1 MKFVNFNQFRRD
13 GTWVNTWKAWNKQYL
28 QPLNAK
34 ITSLQD
40 YVVYNCPEYVI
51 FNSPYN
57 ENPINIAEGLNPL
70 QKDVNYE
77 DVNSNSGTISLF
89 FPARLSWHQGFY
101 NQSEYGDGVLMYKKE
116 GNWYQSYNHIN
127 MPTIQHYIFKEK
139 GDTVTPT
146 DTRLENYR
154 LYVLLSSIEES
165 TYSGQI
171 APSEFDDS
179 GTGVYV
185 GKRSIFIGASAED
198 VEILEFEGGG
208 DGWKHNYNEDT
219 GFLEISKT
227 QAQQRPTGPVSFSF
241 SYNIKSNGWKEIIEI
256 PETAPDIFIH
266 PKTFEC
272 LKYLLSPLYLIH
284 PSNTDYYEAI
294 GFLQYNIED
303 NTFQIEQVIPKG
315 LVYLDKNTNNPTIK
329 QTSDTVLTTDS
340 LPPNFNQFANFPS
353 GYICILN
360 KQPIGINNEMNSIKQ
375 SLDSYLIA
383 PIGNGAYYTLN
394 FFGDNLIAE
403 YTANDLKNFAN
414 QVRINLGQNLR
425 YMIKNPVYL
434 MGINS
439 LDNKGGT
446 FALSNIGIHD
456 NEIIDVITDHSGNLW
471 TGGEEFVAQTVCSTT
486 KEEVFIDVMYNIYT
500 SQLKRNV
507 AHNFNIST
515 TEDIADIKEDDKI
528 TSMIQL
534 QLF

>member
-1 MKFVNFNQFRRD
+1 MKFVNLNEHRKE
-13 GTWVNTWKAWNKQYL
+13 GNWVNTWKAWNKQYL

-51 FNSPYN
+51 FNSPYS
-57 ENPINIAEGLNPL
+57 ENPIDITEGLNSL

-77 DVNSNSGTISLF
+77 DVNGNSSTISLF

-101 NQSEYGDGVLMYKKE
+101 NQSEYGDGVLMYKKDDTM
-116 GNWYQSYNHIN
+116 YQSYNYIN

-139 GDTVTPT
+139 GDIATPIDPDFT
-146 DTRLENYR
+146 NYR
-154 LYVLLSSIEES
+154 LYVLLSSIKES

-171 APSEFDDS
+171 APSEFNDS

-198 VEILEFEGGG
+198 VEIWGFEGGG
-208 DGWKHNYNEDT
+208 DGWEYGYNGGT
-219 GFLEISKT
+219 GFLVISKT
-227 QAQQRPTGPVSFSF
+227 QAQQRPAGPVSFSF
-241 SYNIKSNGWKEIIEI
+241 KYKIDIKSNDWKKIEDD
-256 PETAPDIFIH
+256 TLIH

-272 LKYLLSPLYLIH
+272 LEYLFSPLYLIH
-284 PSNTDYYEAI
+284 ESNIDYYEAT
-294 GFLQYNIED
+294 GFLQYNAEN
-303 NTFQIEQVIPKG
+303 NTFQIKETIPKK
-315 LVYLDKNTNNPTIK
+315 LVYLDNNTNNPIIN
-329 QTSDTVLTTDS
+329 QTSDTALTTTS
-340 LPPNFNQFANFPS
+340 LPSNFNQFANFPS

-394 FFGDNLIAE
+394 FFGDSLIAE
-403 YTANDLKNFAN
+403 YTTNDLKNFTN

-439 LDNKGGT
+439 SDNKGGT

-456 NEIIDVITDHSGNLW
+456 NEIIDIITDHAGNLW
-471 TGGEEFVAQTVCSTT
+471 TGGKEIVAQTIYNTT
-486 KEEVFIDVMYNIYT
+486 KEEVFIDVMYNTYT

-515 TEDIADIKEDDKI
+515 TEDIADIETSNQEKI
-528 TSMIQL
+528 SMIQL